1 MRHRKAGRKLGRNA
15 SHRLALMRSLTMA
28 LIRHERIVTTVAKA
42 KEVRPF
48 VEKLVTLAK
57 KGTLHARRLAAARL
71 GPMADAEVAPGEGD
85 DADHRPVLVKLFADL
100 GPRFADRP
108 GGYTRIL
115 KRHERRL
122 GDAGETAFIEFLKE
136 GEQKRERTRAPA
148 APRVEEEE
156 ETGGEEQ
163 APETQGQ
170 GEGAAPQAGA
180 PEASGPAATG
190 EASAQQ
196 PPAGGGGTPPEN
208 PPKA

>member
-1 MRHRKAGRKLGRNA
+1 
-15 SHRLALMRSLTMA
+15 MRSLTMA

-48 VEKLVTLAK
+48 VEKLITLAK

-71 GPMADAEVAPGEGD
+71 GPMADAEVKPGDED
-85 DADHRPVLVKLFADL
+85 DADHRPVLVKLFAEI

-115 KRHERRL
+115 KRHQRRL
-122 GDAGETAFIEFLKE
+122 GDAGPTAFIELLKE
-136 GEQKRERTRAPA
+136 GEQKKERTRAPA

-156 ETGGEEQ
+156 ETGGAPEEEQ
-163 APETQGQ
+163 APETQGE
-170 GEGAAPQAGA
+170 GEGTAAP
-180 PEASGPAATG
+180 G

-196 PPAGGGGTPPEN
+196 PPEGQGGTPPES
-208 PPKA
+208 PPKT

>member
-1 MRHRKAGRKLGRNA
+1 
-15 SHRLALMRSLTMA
+15 MRSLTMA
-28 LIRHERIVTTVAKA
+28 LIQNERIITTVAKA

-48 VEKLVTLAK
+48 VEKLITLAK

-71 GPMADAEVAPGEGD
+71 GPMADAEVKPGEGD
-85 DADHRPVLVKLFADL
+85 DADHRPVLVKLFAEI

-122 GDAGETAFIEFLKE
+122 GDAGPTAFIELLKE
-136 GEQKRERTRAPA
+136 GEQKKERTRAPA

-156 ETGGEEQ
+156 ETGGAPEEQ

-170 GEGAAPQAGA
+170 AEGETPQA
-180 PEASGPAATG
+180 SG
-190 EASAQQ
+190 EATSGEAPAQQ
-196 PPAGGGGTPPEN
+196 QPEGQGDKPAEN

>member
-1 MRHRKAGRKLGRNA
+1 MRHRKAGRRLGRNA

-28 LIRHERIVTTVAKA
+28 LIRHERIITTVAKA

-57 KGTLHARRLAAARL
+57 KGTLHARRLVAARL
-71 GPMADAEVAPGEGD
+71 GPMADAEVNPGDGD

-122 GDAGETAFIEFLKE
+122 GDAGPTAFIEFLKE
-136 GEQKRERTRAPA
+136 GEQKQVRAKAPA
-148 APRVEEEE
+148 APRVEDEDTGGHEE
-156 ETGGEEQ
+156 ETPP
-163 APETQGQ
+163 AQ
-170 GEGAAPQAGA
+170 GEAPVGQSAAPGEAQAQQPQTPPAGEGGAAPQ
-180 PEASGPAATG
+180 
-190 EASAQQ
+190 
-196 PPAGGGGTPPEN
+196 N
-208 PPKA
+208 PPKT